1 MKFIGQFD
9 KRSFVQ
15 EPFVVHH
22 KIQKMQESE
31 KEADSQICQSE
42 EVSYD
47 QACQMYKHYKSLTLK
62 QHMYDNDFQYNLRM
76 REHFLAIKKRHD
88 MRRRAK
94 KFRDKQKKEVARL
107 RNIA

>member
-9 KRSFVQ
+9 KRSLVQ

-31 KEADSQICQSE
+31 KEADAQICQSE

-62 QHMYDNDFQYNLRM
+62 QHMYDSNF
-76 REHFLAIKKRHD
+76 
-88 MRRRAK
+88 
-94 KFRDKQKKEVARL
+94 
-107 RNIA
+107 